1 MSSYGSIWVKI
12 NASNTDLLLLRE
24 QYNAN
29 AMLTDGLSF
38 ACVVKDAA
46 DGDTPTNRMQELSQR
61 FGEAIF
67 MSVQTVVDFFIYSHW
82 RNGELVREIQYCAD
96 GGWYEL
102 DGEKEDWEQ
111 QLFSEEERLRQL
123 SYLDLDHLAK
133 NPSSAEYAE
142 AQGLGDQI
150 ATVWAG
156 KELQQ
161 DSFYPMATASE
172 LYQIVMQEYGLTD
185 PYCSK

>member
-12 NASNTDLLLLRE
+12 NAPNTDLSLLCE

-29 AMLTDGLSF
+29 TLLTEGLSF
-38 ACVVKDAA
+38 ACLVKDAA
-46 DGDTPTNRMQELSQR
+46 DSDTPTRYMQELSQR

-67 MSVQTVVDFFIYSHW
+67 MSVQTVVDFFLYSHW
-82 RNGELVREIQYCAD
+82 QNGESVREIQYCAD

-123 SYLDLDHLAK
+123 SYLDLEQLAK
-133 NPSSAEYAE
+133 NPNSANEYAQ
-142 AQGLGDQI
+142 AQRLAEQI
-150 ATVWAG
+150 ATVWAE
-156 KELQQ
+156 KELLP

-172 LYQIVMQEYGLTD
+172 LYQIVMQEFGLTN
-185 PYCSK
+185 PYSK